1 MSGPLMD
8 MGGNSM
14 EGNSRSGRRGS
25 SGIEFALSSLF
36 WVPLLTGTLVI
47 GTNVIKANQVTH
59 LCRDV
64 GHMWA
69 YGVDFSQTSGQNLL
83 AKIAQGLN
91 FNIAGT
97 GNGVVI
103 LSNVTYI
110 GNNQCLAAGFQANTT
125 SCPNLNQAVF
135 TRRVVVGNSSLRN
148 SNFGTPPAAI
158 IGTSGYIGSSDY
170 CTNTSDRANSFI
182 QLLPLAAGDTSS
194 LTETYFISP
203 ELDWTGIMTGTAEY
217 SYAIF

>member
-1 MSGPLMD
+1 MSGPVMD
-8 MGGNSM
+8 MRANRIRANSQ
-14 EGNSRSGRRGS
+14 SGRRGS

-36 WVPLLTGTLVI
+36 WVPLLIGTLVI

-59 LCRDV
+59 LCRDI

-69 YGVDFSQTSGQNLL
+69 YGVDFSQASGQNVL
-83 AKIAQGLN
+83 ATIATGLN
-91 FNIAGT
+91 FNINGT

-110 GNNQCLAAGFQANTT
+110 GNNQCLAAGFQANST

-135 TRRVVVGNSSLRN
+135 TRRVVVGNASLRN
-148 SNFGTPPAAI
+148 SNFGTPPPAI
-158 IGTSGYIGSSDY
+158 IAASGYIAGSDY
-170 CTNTSDRANSFI
+170 CTNTSDRANAFI
-182 QLLPLAAGDTSS
+182 QLLPLAAGDVSS
-194 LTETYFISP
+194 LTEIYFISP

>member
-1 MSGPLMD
+1 MR
-8 MGGNSM
+8 GNSQ
-14 EGNSRSGRRGS
+14 SKRRGS

-47 GTNVIKANQVTH
+47 GTNVIKANQVVH
-59 LCRDV
+59 LCRDI

-69 YGVDFSQTSGQNLL
+69 YGVDFSQTSAQNMMAQL
-83 AKIAQGLN
+83 AQGLS
-91 FNIAGT
+91 FNTNGT

-103 LSNVTYI
+103 LSNVTFI
-110 GNNQCLAAGFQANTT
+110 GNLQCNAAGFAANTT
-125 SCPNLNQAVF
+125 ACPNLNQAVF
-135 TRRVVVGNSSLRN
+135 TRRVVVGKSSLRN
-148 SNFGTPPAAI
+148 SNFGTPPSGI
-158 IGTSGYIGSSDY
+158 IGTRGFIAATDY
-170 CTNTSDRANSFI
+170 CTNTNDRASNFI
-182 QLLPLAAGDTSS
+182 QLLPLAAGETTS